1 MIEIRSRKVGN
12 SVSIILPKSLNVEVD
27 QAFLI
32 TKTHNGALILT
43 PKLENPYTHGKVNM
57 SDPEGDYFEQ
67 RATED
72 WED

>member
-1 MIEIRSRKVGN
+1 MLEIRSRKVGN

-43 PKLENPYTHGKVNM
+43 PKLENPYAQGKIDM
-57 SDPEGDYFEQ
+57 SDPEGDYLER
-67 RATED
+67 RASED